1 MKKKLLLM
9 IMTLCLMMGF
19 ASTALARDIVVENH
33 TNFSMHQ
40 LFITAD
46 YRHGWGPNLL
56 SGHVRSGEDVVV
68 PLDHRT
74 SKVLFKVKVI
84 ERIHGERREYVWHD
98 MNLHDIHRITLFYN
112 HHTHT
117 PTFRLHE
124 N

>member
-9 IMTLCLMMGF
+9 IMTLCFIMGF
-19 ASTALARDIVVENH
+19 ASTALARDIIVENH

-46 YRHGWGPNLL
+46 HKRGWGPNLL
-56 SGHVRSGEDVVV
+56 SSRVRPGGDTVVS
-68 PLDHRT
+68 LNHRT

-84 ERIHGERREYVWHD
+84 ERVRGEKREYVWHD
-98 MNLHDIHRITLFYN
+98 MNLHDIRRITLFYN
-112 HHTHT
+112 HHAHT